1 MHHANSI
8 IKHKNCRALVSFI
21 FLFTAAKC
29 LATTSLTDSLGNI
42 TEETSL
48 TDSMGNAVH
57 HNTQEYRYRVNAS
70 MSLAGLPWIVAGI
83 ALRSEKRN
91 IREVRNKFQLNFH
104 QSADNYI
111 QYAPLL
117 LTTGLKVAG
126 VEGRSSL
133 KRYAVSSAASLIIMA
148 TLVETMKYS
157 VRELRPDGS
166 TNKSFP
172 SGHTATAFSAATIL
186 HKEYGMTRS
195 PWYSIAGYMLATA
208 TGCMRV
214 FNNRH

>member
-8 IKHKNCRALVSFI
+8 IKHKNCRALVSFM
-21 FLFTAAKC
+21 FLFTAANC
-29 LATTSLTDSLGNI
+29 LATTSLTDSLSNI

-166 TNKSFP
+166 TNNSFP
-172 SGHTATAFSAATIL
+172 SGHTATA
-186 HKEYGMTRS
+186 
-195 PWYSIAGYMLATA
+195 
-208 TGCMRV
+208 
-214 FNNRH
+214 